1 MLTTITGV
9 PRISFFLGFLGLRD
23 PYTPKMPDATT
34 VVVITNLTTL
44 NHQKYDSFGLQFFVN
59 FKRMK
64 IMENFLAFF
73 GSTIILVILFFTTY
87 CSFHIVEEKKRG
99 ESIKLPWEK
108 K

>member
-1 MLTTITGV
+1 
-9 PRISFFLGFLGLRD
+9 
-23 PYTPKMPDATT
+23 
-34 VVVITNLTTL
+34 
-44 NHQKYDSFGLQFFVN
+44 
-59 FKRMK
+59 MK